1 MLVWGRQRGPA
12 SRASPPSVS
21 ISRFTLPD
29 VGLPG
34 IDGFEVTRRS
44 RRSSDTYVI
53 MVSVRNEESDT
64 LTG

>member
-1 MLVWGRQRGPA
+1 
-12 SRASPPSVS
+12 VS
-21 ISRFTLPD
+21 ISRFTLPN